1 MSIETQLI
9 ASKNYID
16 TCYNTVGTLGG
27 TVPQNKSLENLS
39 TAINTIDSQAI
50 PQGFC
55 IPRYSIT
62 TYAGGTTTAASPVRT
77 YSSNIFEN
85 IVEVKDY
92 ALQSAFEDKNFF
104 TSVIFTNLE
113 TVGEKSAFA
122 QTFKNNTILVN
133 VSFPSLRVLYGYFNY
148 PCFNETFS
156 GCTALTSVSFPAL
169 ETLAIGSHIYGGTI
183 FSGTFQNCTGLTSM
197 SFPSLT
203 SVQSGAFSLGTFSG
217 CTNLIA
223 IHFKA
228 SIQSQVENMSYYSSK
243 WGATNATIY
252 FDLP

>member
-62 TYAGGTTTAASPVRT
+62 TYAGGTTTATSPTRT

-92 ALQSAFEDKNFF
+92 ALCGAFADKNFF
-104 TSVIFTNLE
+104 TSVIFTSLE
-113 TVGEKSAFA
+113 TVGEKRSFS

-133 VSFPSLRVLYGYFNY
+133 ASFPSLRILYGYFNQ
-148 PCFNETFS
+148 PCFEETFS
-156 GCTALTSVSFPAL
+156 GCSALTSISFPVL
-169 ETLAIGSHIYGGTI
+169 ETLAVGSHIYGGYVFT
-183 FSGTFQNCTGLTSM
+183 STFKDCTSLTSI

-203 SVQSGAFSLGTFSG
+203 SVYSSAFALGTFSG
-217 CTNLIA
+217 CTNLVA

-228 SIQSQVENMSYYSSK
+228 SIQSQVESMSYYSSK